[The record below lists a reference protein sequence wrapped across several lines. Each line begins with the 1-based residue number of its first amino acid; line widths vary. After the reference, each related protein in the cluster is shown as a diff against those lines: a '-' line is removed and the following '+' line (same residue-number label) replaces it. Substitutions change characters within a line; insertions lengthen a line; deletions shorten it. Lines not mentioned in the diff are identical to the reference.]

1 MELFPAIFLPSPPS
15 SCHLCH
21 LPAIF
26 LPSSCHLCHLPVI
39 FRPSSGHTQ
48 LPFLPTMARESKK
61 RCPRKPLTCEDAW
74 RKIANVGLTIIKTK
88 SLRNGKDERVVA
100 LTIKSLHEKPTS
112 KNERRF
118 HDFLVA
124 VRSRCSQHDATAI
137 FIVSV
142 AIGKD
147 KMIGMNNSHRD
158 ALLDRLEH
166 EQSGPILS
174 SPTLRE
180 IAKSCGIPTVR
191 NNGQQPILLIRS
203 RPDSHGTTYEH
214 AVLEGITAVFSEDL
228 CNIISKV
235 PTPVKGETSWRAA
248 VTTAFPLYG
257 DVNCLMSL
265 DICSS
270 GIDYLAL
277 ELFNAK
283 INTTSSLRYI
293 VIDDGPTLIVPVSES
308 TIKGV
313 KEEAIAKVF
322 GVEIH
327 KAIRDS
333 RVRRME
339 LEQGKELT
347 ECVSMIM
354 MERGAIVNLSLD
366 LDCGIE
372 LSRKL
377 YT

>member
-1 MELFPAIFLPSPPS
+1 MQAGQASGIPYVTGDI
-15 SCHLCH
+15 
-21 LPAIF
+21 PAIF
-26 LPSSCHLCHLPVI
+26 LPSS
-39 FRPSSGHTQ
+39 GHTH
-48 LPFLPTMARESKK
+48 LSSLPTMARQSKK

-74 RKIANVGLTIIKTK
+74 RKITDVGVTIIKTK
-88 SLRNGKDERVVA
+88 SLRNGKDGRVVA
-100 LTIKSLHEKPTS
+100 LAIKSLHEESSS

-118 HDFLVA
+118 REFLDA
-124 VRSRCSQHDATAI
+124 VRNRCSQHDATALL
-137 FIVSV
+137 IVSV

-147 KMIGMNNSHRD
+147 KIIGMNNFHRD
-158 ALLDRLEH
+158 ALLDRLEF
-166 EQSGPILS
+166 EQSGPVLS
-174 SPTLRE
+174 SPILRE
-180 IAKSCGIPTVR
+180 IAKTCGIPTVR
-191 NNGQQPILLIRS
+191 KNGNQPTLPILS
-203 RPDSHGTTYEH
+203 SHSDSHGTTYEH
-214 AVLEGITAVFSEDL
+214 AVLEGITTVFSKDL
-228 CNIISKV
+228 CKIISQV
-235 PTPVKGETSWRAA
+235 PTQVKGETSWRAA

-283 INTTSSLRYI
+283 INTTKSLRYI
-293 VIDDGPTLIVPVSES
+293 VIDDGPTLIVPISES

-327 KAIRDS
+327 GAIRNS
-333 RVRRME
+333 PVRRME

-354 MERGAIVNLSLD
+354 MEQGAIVNLSLD
-366 LDCGIE
+366 LDRGIE